1 MRSASPQLFVG
12 VNPSTLLYGHKIY
25 ILTDKV
31 PASRDIAT
39 AFATLDYL
47 RYILCVWG
55 AIWTEQTK
63 VCYAHTCVHNAINC
77 EILVSA
83 GVAVVSVTC
92 FNLLLYKSS

>member
-12 VNPSTLLYGHKIY
+12 VNPSTLLYGHKTY

-47 RYILCVWG
+47 RYFVSGGQFGQNRQRFVMHI
-55 AIWTEQTK
+55 
-63 VCYAHTCVHNAINC
+63 HNAINC

-92 FNLLLYKSS
+92 FNLLLYKTY